1 MALPASVAETAKS
14 MFVGLQSNVS
24 VGDYVKFVDQLH
36 PNGLGEIVSC
46 SHLQVK
52 LRLFRVMDSVAMQSN
67 FLSPLN
73 TRDHPLASQDE
84 LIEVYRSSEE
94 I

>member
-1 MALPASVAETAKS
+1 MALPASVADTANS

-52 LRLFRVMDSVAMQSN
+52 LRLF
-67 FLSPLN
+67 
-73 TRDHPLASQDE
+73 
-84 LIEVYRSSEE
+84 
-94 I
+94 